1 MGSFS
6 NKITMKTPNTTPTPT
21 TPRREFLRTSAV
33 LAATAALAP
42 LALERSAH
50 AAGSDIIRIGLIGY
64 GGRGTEAALNAM
76 NAGKDIRLVAL
87 ADIFEERL
95 MACRSKAFSTLRRG
109 ACRLIHHRHNDTL
122 S

>member
-1 MGSFS
+1 M
-6 NKITMKTPNTTPTPT
+6 NTHPASDRRPT
-21 TPRREFLRTSAV
+21 TRRDFLRTSSA

-50 AAGSDIIRIGLIGY
+50 AAGSDLIRIGLIGC

-87 ADIFEERL
+87 ADIQENYLSNPYIVRERRPGHGGSEL
-95 MACRSKAFSTLRRG
+95 PILRVDGGTLLPTP
-109 ACRLIHHRHNDTL
+109 AATF
-122 S
+122 